1 MVPEN
6 SILHPTRRSF
16 LVHSAQVLVGLS
28 AFSIPDICSAKI
40 SRKRAIS
47 LFHVRAQKELTLTYA
62 KGNAYD
68 PRALAKINS
77 FLRDYQTGQI
87 HRIDPQ
93 LLDILWTVQQE
104 MGCKGPYKVVS
115 AFRSPQTN
123 RRLRSTKS
131 GVANHSL
138 HMQGKAIDISLPGA
152 RLNQIRQCAM
162 SMKTGGVGYYPRSNF
177 VHLDTGIYRTW

>member
-1 MVPEN
+1 MVLEN
-6 SILHPTRRSF
+6 STFQPTRRSF
-16 LVHSAQVLVGLS
+16 LVHSAQVLAGLS
-28 AFSIPDICSAKI
+28 ALSIPEICSAKMFK
-40 SRKRAIS
+40 KRTIS
-47 LFHVRAQKELTLTYA
+47 LYHVRAQKELTLTYA
-62 KGNAYD
+62 KGTAYD
-68 PRALAKINS
+68 PRALVTVNS

-93 LLDILWTVQQE
+93 LLDILWAVQRE
-104 MGCKGPYKVVS
+104 LGCKGPYKVVS

-123 RRLRSTKS
+123 RKLHNTKR

-152 RLNQIRQCAM
+152 HLNQIRQCAM
-162 SMKTGGVGYYPRSNF
+162 NMKTGGVGYYPRSNF